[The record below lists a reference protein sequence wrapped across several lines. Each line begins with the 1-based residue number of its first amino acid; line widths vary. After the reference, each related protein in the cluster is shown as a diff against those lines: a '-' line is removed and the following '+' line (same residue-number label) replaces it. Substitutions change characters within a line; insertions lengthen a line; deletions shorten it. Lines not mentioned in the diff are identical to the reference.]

1 MTMHNGVQL
10 SDVEYEELLTLAEA
24 ADNGEDVMLTAF
36 MRLCPTGQEGAFD
49 ESVVAAYAA
58 LADLGFIEGV
68 QEGCEFFLKTSRRPA
83 VRSPIPA
90 SLEIEATNPLCSA
103 KPPLSMNLRH
113 STNQSTL
120 RRKMRKAITSATFS
134 RNTTNMPSR
143 SRISKPKRPK
153 RMTKAKETTKRSK
166 KLAIQPKLRPM
177 KHLATRLRRFS
188 KAPQPNKPLLRVPWR
203 ALSQA
208 PSPQPSCAS
217 CCKRAL

>member
-1 MTMHNGVQL
+1 MKMHNGVQL

-24 ADNGEDVMLTAF
+24 ADNGEDVMLAAF
-36 MRLCPTGQEGAFD
+36 MRLCPTGQEGVFD

-68 QEGCEFFLKTSRRPA
+68 QEGGEFFFEDITPA
-83 VRSPIPA
+83 VRSPIPT

-120 RRKMRKAITSATFS
+120 RRKMRKAITSVTFF
-134 RNTTNMPSR
+134 RNTTIMPSR

-153 RMTKAKETTKRSK
+153 RMAKAKVTTKRSE

-177 KHLATRLRRFS
+177 KHLAAQSQRFS
-188 KAPQPNKPLLRVPWR
+188 KAPQPNRPLSRVPWQ
-203 ALSQA
+203 ALSRA